1 MFRNWISGMGR
12 GFSTAARTALVALA
26 CIGPAEAANFTL
38 TLKVSPT
45 GAGSVCAVKGGDQAQ
60 ETDYPTPSSKTQS
73 ASFGF
78 LGLGSGTVYF
88 DAYAKASTGCTFLG
102 WAESENGPVTVSD
115 TPYKKSPIT
124 GRGGSKPLC
133 RSEGGLGAGPGRHG
147 AGRPFPRDAQAL

>member
-60 ETDYPTPSSKTQS
+60 ETDYPTQSSKTQS
-73 ASFGF
+73 ANFGF

-102 WAESENGPVTVSD
+102 WAESEKGPVD
-115 TPYKKSPIT
+115 GK
-124 GRGGSKPLC
+124 RHPL
-133 RSEGGLGAGPGRHG
+133 
-147 AGRPFPRDAQAL
+147 